1 MSRLTD
7 LLFGTHSSH
16 ALKQIAPQIHTILAL
31 KKEMEQL
38 SDSELR
44 EKTNE
49 FKKRLKQGETLES
62 LLPEAFAAMRE
73 ADRRVLHMEP
83 FPVQVTG
90 GIILHQ
96 GRVAELKTGEGKT
109 LTATLPVYLNALT
122 GENVMVVT
130 VNDYLALRDA
140 NELRP
145 VYEFMGLS
153 VSAIQNGMDQKERRD
168 AYACNITYV
177 TNSELG
183 FDYLRDHIAKSKN
196 EQVLRGLSYA
206 LIDEADSVLIDEA
219 RTPLIIS
226 GQGEKNEGLLTA
238 CAAFA
243 RTLVHGGQAKDISK
257 LDLLSGNTGSE
268 AGDFMTDRR
277 EKTVY
282 LTVQGLQ
289 KTEAYFE
296 VDNLMDTEHF
306 DLNHMLQNA
315 LRAQWMMEKDKDYI
329 VDDGEV
335 KIVDEF
341 TGRVLPGRRF
351 SDGLHQA
358 LEAKEGVEIQP
369 ENTTLASITYQGFF
383 NRFKKKSGMTGT
395 GATAEREFRDVY
407 GMDVVQVPTNRPLK
421 RKDLADYVYRTR
433 KEKVQ
438 AVIDEIAR
446 IHQRKQPILVG
457 TKDICDS
464 EELSARLNEAGIPH
478 LVLTA
483 KQDKEEA
490 QIIAQAGQE
499 GAVTIA
505 TNMAGRGTDIKLTK
519 EAKEAGGLYVIGTD
533 RAESRRIDDQLIG
546 RSGRQG
552 DPGRSRFFLS
562 LEDDLL
568 RLFAPR
574 RVMEVLARLAGEDG
588 KPLDSPLLSKA
599 VCHAQENMEA
609 THASQRLNV
618 LKYDEIAGRQRDDIY
633 SERDFVL
640 DKEDISDK
648 IIDMIR
654 TATGELSKGIE
665 DFKTLKEQDNEARRR
680 LSFLPHPP
688 SWELSVPERGGW
700 EFRMQK
706 EAFIQYMELTS
717 QFDEKDVR
725 SLEKW
730 AVLTAVD
737 SNWSSYLDELEYLKQ
752 DAGLCAYANRDPA
765 EAFKEASAA
774 AFEQVLKNVRRDA
787 VISLLSC
794 LGNWE
799 KQKKEQKKKRAVTV
813 YTMLYGDKD
822 PYSIQVETA

>member
-7 LLFGTHSSH
+7 LIFGTHSSH
-16 ALKQIAPQIHTILAL
+16 ALKQITPQIDAILTL
-31 KKEMEQL
+31 KQEMEPL
-38 SDSELR
+38 SDLELQG
-44 EKTNE
+44 KTDE
-49 FKKRLKQGETLES
+49 FKKRFKQGETLED

-96 GRVAELKTGEGKT
+96 GRIAELKTGEGKT

-130 VNDYLALRDA
+130 VNDYLAIRDA
-140 NELRP
+140 QELRP
-145 VYEFMGLS
+145 VYEFMGLT
-153 VSAIQNGMDQKERRD
+153 VSAIQNGMSQQERKE
-168 AYACNITYV
+168 AYECNITYV

-183 FDYLRDHIAKSKN
+183 FDYLRDHIAKSKDD
-196 EQVLRGLSYA
+196 QVLRGLSYA

-226 GQGEKNEGLLTA
+226 GQGEKNEGLLAA
-238 CAAFA
+238 CAEFV
-243 RTLVHGGQAKDISK
+243 RTLIHGGQAEEVSK

-268 AGDFMTDRR
+268 KGDFMTDRR
-277 EKTVY
+277 DKTIY

-289 KTEAYFE
+289 KAETYFE
-296 VDNLMDTEHF
+296 VENLMDMECF
-306 DLNHMLQNA
+306 SLNHMLQNA
-315 LRAQWMMEKDKDYI
+315 LRAQWMMEKDRDYI
-329 VDDGEV
+329 VDNGEV

-421 RKDLADYVYRTR
+421 RKDLNDYVYRTR
-433 KEKVQ
+433 EEKIQ
-438 AVIDEIAR
+438 AVIDEIIKTYKKR
-446 IHQRKQPILVG
+446 QPILVG
-457 TKDICDS
+457 TKDIQDS
-464 EELSARLNEAGIPH
+464 EELSRRLKKAGIPH

-490 QIIAQAGQE
+490 QIVAQAGHE

-533 RAESRRIDDQLIG
+533 RAESRRIDDQLVG

-568 RLFAPR
+568 RLFAPKH
-574 RVMEVLARLAGEDG
+574 VMDALARLAGEEG

-618 LKYDEIAGRQRDDIY
+618 LKYDEIAGKQRDDIY
-633 SERDFVL
+633 GERDFVL
-640 DKEDISDK
+640 NKEDISDK

-654 TATGELSKGIE
+654 TEAGELSKGIE
-665 DFKTLKEQDNEARRR
+665 NLKTLKERDCEARRR
-680 LSFLPHPP
+680 LSFLPHSP
-688 SWELSVPERGGW
+688 SWELSEPGRGGW

-706 EAFIQYMELTS
+706 EAFIQYMELSS
-717 QFDEKDVR
+717 QFDKKDVR
-725 SLEKW
+725 DLEKW

-752 DAGLCAYANRDPA
+752 DAGLCAYANQNPEETFKKASA
-765 EAFKEASAA
+765 EAFGRT
-774 AFEQVLKNVRRDA
+774 LKNVRRDA
-787 VISLLSC
+787 AINLLSC
-794 LGNWE
+794 LGSWE
-799 KQKKEQKKKRAVTV
+799 KQKKEQKKKKPVTV
-813 YTMLYGDKD
+813 YTTLYGNKD
-822 PYSIQVETA
+822 PYSVQVETV